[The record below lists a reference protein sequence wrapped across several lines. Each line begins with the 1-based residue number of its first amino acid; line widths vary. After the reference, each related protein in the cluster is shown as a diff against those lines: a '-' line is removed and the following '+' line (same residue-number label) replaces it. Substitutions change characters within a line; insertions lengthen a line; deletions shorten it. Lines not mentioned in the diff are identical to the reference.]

1 MRKKYFLFLLAAVL
15 VLGAAGGTLSYY
27 KSSAGV
33 TNRISTKE
41 SGVTLR
47 EVFNPADHWLPGETK
62 EKQVSFS
69 NSGDVPQVIRFQYTG
84 KWSDSSGTPLPELTV
99 PPTVNLADTDNWTKI
114 GDWYYYKKVLQ
125 PAAVTANVIE
135 SVTFDKSLTNGGY
148 DGKTDYSGKRYALT
162 VTMESLSANTT
173 ETVAGWNM
181 TFTVSGGTLTWQ
193 SATAT

>member
-15 VLGAAGGTLSYY
+15 VLGAAGGTLGYY
-27 KSSAGV
+27 KSSASV

-84 KWSDSSGTPLPELTV
+84 KWSDSSGASLPEPAV
-99 PPTVNLADTDNWTKI
+99 PPTVNLADTGNWEKI

-125 PAAVTANVIE
+125 PAAVTANVIK

-181 TFTVSGGTLTWQ
+181 TFTDSGGTLTWQ
-193 SATAT
+193 SAT

>member
-15 VLGAAGGTLSYY
+15 VLGAVGGTLGYY
-27 KSSAGV
+27 KNSAGV

-62 EKQVSFS
+62 EKKVSFS

-84 KWSDSSGTPLPELTV
+84 KWSDSSGTPLPGLTV
-99 PPTVNLADTDNWTKI
+99 QPTVNLTNTGNWEEI
-114 GDWYYYKKVLQ
+114 DGWYYYKKVLQ
-125 PAAVTANVIE
+125 PNDVTANVIE

-148 DGKTDYSGKRYALT
+148 DGKADYSGKRYTLT
-162 VTMESLSANTT
+162 VTVESLSANTT
-173 ETVAGWNM
+173 ETVAGWHM
-181 TFTVSGGTLTWQ
+181 TFTDSGGTLTWH
-193 SATAT
+193 AG

>member
-15 VLGAAGGTLSYY
+15 VLGAVGGTLGYY
-27 KSSAGV
+27 KNSAGV
-33 TNRISTKE
+33 TNRTSTKE

-84 KWSDSSGTPLPELTV
+84 TWSDSSGTSLPEPAV
-99 PPTVNLADTDNWTKI
+99 PPTVKLADTGNWTKI
-114 GDWYYYKKVLQ
+114 DDWYYYKKVLQ
-125 PAAVTANVIE
+125 PNDVTANVIE

-148 DGKTDYSGKRYALT
+148 DGKTDYSGKRYTLT
-162 VTMESLSANTT
+162 VTVESLSANTT

-181 TFTVSGGTLTWQ
+181 TFSVSGDTLTWR
-193 SATAT
+193 SAT

>member
-1 MRKKYFLFLLAAVL
+1 MRKKYFLFLLVAVL
-15 VLGAAGGTLSYY
+15 VLGAAGGTLGYY

-84 KWSDSSGTPLPELTV
+84 KWSDSSGASLPEPAV
-99 PPTVNLADTDNWTKI
+99 PPTVNLADTGNWEKI

-125 PAAVTANVIE
+125 PAAVTANVIK
-135 SVTFDKSLTNGGY
+135 SITFDKSLTNGGY

-181 TFTVSGGTLTWQ
+181 TFTDSGGTLTWQ
-193 SATAT
+193 SAT

>member
-15 VLGAAGGTLSYY
+15 VLGAAGGTLGYY
-27 KSSAGV
+27 KNSAGV

-84 KWSDSSGTPLPELTV
+84 KWSDSSGTSLPGLTV
-99 PPTVNLADTDNWTKI
+99 QPTVNLADTDNWEKI

-148 DGKTDYSGKRYALT
+148 DGKTDYSGKRYTLT
-162 VTMESLSANTT
+162 VTVESLSANTT

-181 TFTVSGGTLTWQ
+181 TFTVSGGTLTW
-193 SATAT
+193 SAT

>member
-15 VLGAAGGTLSYY
+15 VLGAVGGTLGYY
-27 KSSAGV
+27 KNSAGV

-84 KWSDSSGTPLPELTV
+84 KWSDSSGTSLPGLTV
-99 PPTVNLADTDNWTKI
+99 QPTVNLADAGNWTKI

-125 PAAVTANVIE
+125 PAAVTDNVIK
-135 SVTFDKSLTNGGY
+135 SVTFDKSLTNSGY
-148 DGKTDYSGKRYALT
+148 DGKADYSGKRYALT

-181 TFTVSGGTLTWQ
+181 TFTDSGGTLTWQ
-193 SATAT
+193 SAT

>member
-15 VLGAAGGTLSYY
+15 VLGAVGGTLGYY
-27 KSSAGV
+27 KNSAGV

-84 KWSDSSGTPLPELTV
+84 KWSDSSGTPLPGLTV
-99 PPTVNLADTDNWTKI
+99 QPTVNLANTGNWEEI
-114 GDWYYYKKVLQ
+114 DGWYYYKKVLQ
-125 PAAVTANVIE
+125 PNDVTANVIE
-135 SVTFDKSLTNGGY
+135 SVTFDASLTNGGY
-148 DGKTDYSGKRYALT
+148 DGKTDYSGKRYTLT
-162 VTMESLSANTT
+162 VTVESLSANTT
-173 ETVAGWNM
+173 ETVAGWHM
-181 TFTVSGGTLTWQ
+181 TFTDSGGTLTWH
-193 SATAT
+193 AG

>member
-15 VLGAAGGTLSYY
+15 VLGAVGGTLGYY
-27 KSSAGV
+27 KNSAGV

-84 KWSDSSGTPLPELTV
+84 KWSDSSGTPLPGLTV
-99 PPTVNLADTDNWTKI
+99 QPTVNLANTGNWEEI
-114 GDWYYYKKVLQ
+114 DGWYYYKKVLQ
-125 PAAVTANVIE
+125 PNDVTANVIK

-148 DGKTDYSGKRYALT
+148 DGKTDYSGKRYTLT
-162 VTMESLSANTT
+162 VTVESLSANTT
-173 ETVAGWNM
+173 ETVAGWHM
-181 TFTVSGGTLTWQ
+181 TFTDSGGTLTWH
-193 SATAT
+193 AG

>member
-15 VLGAAGGTLSYY
+15 VLGAVGGTLGYY
-27 KSSAGV
+27 KNSAGV

-62 EKQVSFS
+62 EKKVSFS

-84 KWSDSSGTPLPELTV
+84 KWSDSSGTPLPEPAV
-99 PPTVNLADTDNWTKI
+99 PPTVKLADTDNWTKI

-135 SVTFDKSLTNGGY
+135 SVTFDKSLTNSGY
-148 DGKTDYSGKRYALT
+148 DGKADYSGKRYALT

-181 TFTVSGGTLTWQ
+181 TFTDSGGTLTWQ
-193 SATAT
+193 RAT

>member
-15 VLGAAGGTLSYY
+15 VLGAVGGTLGYY

-62 EKQVSFS
+62 EKKVSFS

-84 KWSDSSGTPLPELTV
+84 KWSDSSGTPLPEPAV
-99 PPTVNLADTDNWTKI
+99 PPTVNLADTGNWEKI

-125 PAAVTANVIE
+125 PNDVTADVIK
-135 SVTFDKSLTNGGY
+135 SVTFDASLTNGGY
-148 DGKTDYSGKRYALT
+148 DGKTDYSGKRYTLT
-162 VTMESLSANTT
+162 VTVESLSANTT
-173 ETVAGWNM
+173 ETIAGWNM
-181 TFTVSGGTLTWQ
+181 TFTDSGGTLTWG
-193 SATAT
+193 AE

>member
-27 KSSAGV
+27 KSSAGI

-84 KWSDSSGTPLPELTV
+84 EWSNSSGAPLPELTV
-99 PPTVNLADTDNWTKI
+99 PPTVNLADAGNWEEI
-114 GDWYYYKKVLQ
+114 DGWYYYKKVLQ

-148 DGKTDYSGKRYALT
+148 DGKADYSGKRYALT
-162 VTMESLSANTT
+162 VTVESLSANTT

-181 TFTVSGGTLTWQ
+181 TFTDSGGTLTWQ
-193 SATAT
+193 RAT

>member
-15 VLGAAGGTLSYY
+15 VLGAVGGTLGYY
-27 KSSAGV
+27 KNSAGV

-84 KWSDSSGTPLPELTV
+84 EWSDSSGASLPGPTV
-99 PPTVNLADTDNWTKI
+99 PPTVNLADTGNWEEI
-114 GDWYYYKKVLQ
+114 DGWYYYKKVLQ

-135 SVTFDKSLTNGGY
+135 SVTFDASLTNGGY
-148 DGKTDYSGKRYALT
+148 DGKTDYSGKRYTLT
-162 VTMESLSANTT
+162 VTVESLSANTT
-173 ETVAGWNM
+173 ETAAGWHM
-181 TFTVSGGTLTWQ
+181 TFTDSGGTLTWR
-193 SATAT
+193 AE

>member
-1 MRKKYFLFLLAAVL
+1 MRKKYFLFLLVAVL
-15 VLGAAGGTLSYY
+15 VLGAAGGTLGYY

-84 KWSDSSGTPLPELTV
+84 KWSDSSGASLPEPAV
-99 PPTVNLADTDNWTKI
+99 PPTVNLADTGNWEKI
-114 GDWYYYKKVLQ
+114 GGWYYYKKVLQ
-125 PAAVTANVIE
+125 PAAVTANVIK

-181 TFTVSGGTLTWQ
+181 TFTDSGGTLTWQ
-193 SATAT
+193 SAT

>member
-15 VLGAAGGTLSYY
+15 VLGAVGGTLSYY
-27 KSSAGV
+27 KNSAGV

-84 KWSDSSGTPLPELTV
+84 KWSDSSGTPLPGLTV
-99 PPTVNLADTDNWTKI
+99 QPTVNLANTGNWEEI
-114 GDWYYYKKVLQ
+114 DGWYYYKKVLQ
-125 PAAVTANVIE
+125 PNDVTANVIK

-148 DGKTDYSGKRYALT
+148 DGKADYSGKRYTLT
-162 VTMESLSANTT
+162 VTVESLSANTT
-173 ETVAGWNM
+173 ETVAGWHM
-181 TFTVSGGTLTWQ
+181 TFTDSGGTLTW
-193 SATAT
+193 SAG

>member
-15 VLGAAGGTLSYY
+15 VLGAVGGTLGYY
-27 KSSAGV
+27 KNSAGV

-84 KWSDSSGTPLPELTV
+84 KWSDSSGTSLPEPAV
-99 PPTVNLADTDNWTKI
+99 PPTVKLADTGNWTKI

-148 DGKTDYSGKRYALT
+148 DGKTDYSDKRYTLT
-162 VTMESLSANTT
+162 VTVESLSANTT
-173 ETVAGWNM
+173 ETAAGWHM
-181 TFTVSGGTLTWQ
+181 TFTDSGGTLTW
-193 SATAT
+193 SAG

>member
-15 VLGAAGGTLSYY
+15 VLGAVGGTLGYY

-41 SGVTLR
+41 SGITLR

-62 EKQVSFS
+62 EKKVSFS

-84 KWSDSSGTPLPELTV
+84 KWSDSSGTSVPEPAV
-99 PPTVNLADTDNWTKI
+99 PPTVNLADTGNWEKI

-125 PAAVTANVIE
+125 PNDVTADVIK
-135 SVTFDKSLTNGGY
+135 SVSFDASLTNGGY
-148 DGKTDYSGKRYALT
+148 DGKTDYSGKRYTLT
-162 VTMESLSANTT
+162 VTVESLSANTT
-173 ETVAGWNM
+173 ETVAGWHM
-181 TFTVSGGTLTWQ
+181 TFTDSSGTLTWR
-193 SATAT
+193 AE

>member
-15 VLGAAGGTLSYY
+15 VLGAVGGTLGYY
-27 KSSAGV
+27 KNSAGV

-84 KWSDSSGTPLPELTV
+84 KWSDSSGTPLPGLTV
-99 PPTVNLADTDNWTKI
+99 QPTVNLANTGNWEEI
-114 GDWYYYKKVLQ
+114 DGWYYYKKVLQ
-125 PAAVTANVIE
+125 PNDVTANVIK

-148 DGKTDYSGKRYALT
+148 DGKADYSDKRYTLT
-162 VTMESLSANTT
+162 VTVESLSANTT
-173 ETVAGWNM
+173 ETVAGWHM
-181 TFTVSGGTLTWQ
+181 TFTDSGGTLTW
-193 SATAT
+193 SAG

>member
-15 VLGAAGGTLSYY
+15 VLGAAGGTLGYY

-84 KWSDSSGTPLPELTV
+84 KWSDSSGASCRSLPYRRPSTLPTQAIGRKSVTGITTKKCSSPLPSPPMLLSRSHLTR
-99 PPTVNLADTDNWTKI
+99 A
-114 GDWYYYKKVLQ
+114 
-125 PAAVTANVIE
+125 
-135 SVTFDKSLTNGGY
+135 
-148 DGKTDYSGKRYALT
+148 
-162 VTMESLSANTT
+162 
-173 ETVAGWNM
+173 
-181 TFTVSGGTLTWQ
+181 
-193 SATAT
+193 

>member
-15 VLGAAGGTLSYY
+15 VLGAVGGTLGYY
-27 KSSAGV
+27 KNSAGV

-84 KWSDSSGTPLPELTV
+84 KWSDSSGTPLPGLTV
-99 PPTVNLADTDNWTKI
+99 QPTVNLAGTGNWEEI
-114 GDWYYYKKVLQ
+114 DGWYYYKKVLQ
-125 PAAVTANVIE
+125 PNDVTANVIK
-135 SVTFDKSLTNGGY
+135 SVTFDASLTNGGY
-148 DGKTDYSGKRYALT
+148 DGKTDYSGKRYTLT
-162 VTMESLSANTT
+162 VTVESLSANAT
-173 ETVAGWNM
+173 ETAAGWHM
-181 TFTVSGGTLTWQ
+181 TFTDSGGTLTWI
-193 SATAT
+193 AG

>member
-1 MRKKYFLFLLAAVL
+1 MRKKYFLFLLVAVL
-15 VLGAAGGTLSYY
+15 VLGAAGGTLGYY

-84 KWSDSSGTPLPELTV
+84 KWSDSSGASLPEPAV
-99 PPTVNLADTDNWTKI
+99 PPTVNLADTGNWEKI

-125 PAAVTANVIE
+125 HAAVTANVIK

-181 TFTVSGGTLTWQ
+181 TFTDSGGTLTWQ
-193 SATAT
+193 SAT

>member
-1 MRKKYFLFLLAAVL
+1 MRKKYFLFLLVAVL
-15 VLGAAGGTLSYY
+15 VLGAAGGTLGYY

-47 EVFNPADHWLPGETK
+47 EMFNPADHWLPGETK

-84 KWSDSSGTPLPELTV
+84 KWSDSSGASLPEPAV
-99 PPTVNLADTDNWTKI
+99 PPTVNLADTGNWEKI

-125 PAAVTANVIE
+125 PAAVTANVIK

-181 TFTVSGGTLTWQ
+181 TFTDSGGTLTWQ
-193 SATAT
+193 SAT

>member
-1 MRKKYFLFLLAAVL
+1 MRKKFFLFLLAAVL
-15 VLGAAGGTLSYY
+15 VLGAAGGTLGYY

-62 EKQVSFS
+62 EKQGSFS

-84 KWSDSSGTPLPELTV
+84 KWSDSSGASLPEPAV
-99 PPTVNLADTDNWTKI
+99 PPTVNLADTGNWEKI

-125 PAAVTANVIE
+125 PAAVTANVIK

-181 TFTVSGGTLTWQ
+181 TFTDSGGTLTWQ
-193 SATAT
+193 SAT

>member
-15 VLGAAGGTLSYY
+15 VLGAVGGTLGYY
-27 KSSAGV
+27 KNNAGV

-62 EKQVSFS
+62 EKKVSFS

-84 KWSDSSGTPLPELTV
+84 KWSDSSGTPLPEPAV
-99 PPTVNLADTDNWTKI
+99 PPTVNLADTGNWEEI
-114 GDWYYYKKVLQ
+114 DGWYYYKKVLQ
-125 PAAVTANVIE
+125 PNDVTANVIK

-148 DGKTDYSGKRYALT
+148 DGKADYSDKRYTLT
-162 VTMESLSANTT
+162 VTVESLSANTT
-173 ETVAGWNM
+173 ETVAGWHM
-181 TFTVSGGTLTWQ
+181 TFTDSGGTLTW
-193 SATAT
+193 SAG

>member
-15 VLGAAGGTLSYY
+15 VLGAVGGTLGYY
-27 KSSAGV
+27 KNSAGV

-84 KWSDSSGTPLPELTV
+84 KWSDSSGTPLPGLTV
-99 PPTVNLADTDNWTKI
+99 QPTVNLANTGNWEEI
-114 GDWYYYKKVLQ
+114 DGWYYYKKVLQ
-125 PAAVTANVIE
+125 PNDVTANVIK

-148 DGKTDYSGKRYALT
+148 DGKADYSDKRYTLT
-162 VTMESLSANTT
+162 VTVESLSANTT
-173 ETVAGWNM
+173 ETVAGWHM
-181 TFTVSGGTLTWQ
+181 TFTDSGGTLTWH
-193 SATAT
+193 AG

>member
-1 MRKKYFLFLLAAVL
+1 MRKKYFLFLLVAVL
-15 VLGAAGGTLSYY
+15 VLGAAGGTLGYY

-84 KWSDSSGTPLPELTV
+84 EWCNSSGTSLPEPAV
-99 PPTVNLADTDNWTKI
+99 PPTVKLADTGNWTKI
-114 GDWYYYKKVLQ
+114 DDWYYYKKVLQ
-125 PAAVTANVIE
+125 PNDVTANVIE
-135 SVTFDKSLTNGGY
+135 SVTFDASLTNGGY
-148 DGKTDYSGKRYALT
+148 DGKTDYSGKRYTLT
-162 VTMESLSANTT
+162 VTVESLSANTT
-173 ETVAGWNM
+173 ETVAGWSM
-181 TFTVSGGTLTWQ
+181 TFSVSGDTLTWR
-193 SATAT
+193 SAPAT

>member
-15 VLGAAGGTLSYY
+15 VLGAVGGTLGYY

-41 SGVTLR
+41 SGITLR

-62 EKQVSFS
+62 EKKVSFS

-84 KWSDSSGTPLPELTV
+84 NWSDSSGTSVPGPAV
-99 PPTVNLADTDNWTKI
+99 PPTVNLADTGNWEKI

-125 PAAVTANVIE
+125 PNDVTANVIK

-148 DGKTDYSGKRYALT
+148 DGKTDYSGKRYTLT
-162 VTMESLSANTT
+162 VTVESLSANTT
-173 ETVAGWNM
+173 ETIAGWHM
-181 TFTVSGGTLTWQ
+181 TFTDSGGTLTWH
-193 SATAT
+193 AG

>member
-15 VLGAAGGTLSYY
+15 VLGAVGGTLGYY
-27 KSSAGV
+27 KNSAGV

-84 KWSDSSGTPLPELTV
+84 EWSDSSGTPLPGLTV
-99 PPTVNLADTDNWTKI
+99 QPTVNLAGTGNWEEI
-114 GDWYYYKKVLQ
+114 DGWYYYKKVLQ
-125 PAAVTANVIE
+125 PNDVTANVIK

-148 DGKTDYSGKRYALT
+148 DGKTDYSGKRYTLT
-162 VTMESLSANTT
+162 VTVESLSANTT
-173 ETVAGWNM
+173 ETVAGWHM
-181 TFTVSGGTLTWQ
+181 TFTDSGGTLTWH
-193 SATAT
+193 TG

>member
-15 VLGAAGGTLSYY
+15 VLGAVGGTLGYY
-27 KSSAGV
+27 KNSAGV

-62 EKQVSFS
+62 EKKVSFS

-84 KWSDSSGTPLPELTV
+84 KWSDSSGTPLPEPAV
-99 PPTVNLADTDNWTKI
+99 PPTVNLADTGNWEEI
-114 GDWYYYKKVLQ
+114 DGWYYYKKVLQ
-125 PAAVTANVIE
+125 PNDVTANVIE

-148 DGKTDYSGKRYALT
+148 DGKADYSDKRYTLT
-162 VTMESLSANTT
+162 VTVESLSANTT
-173 ETVAGWNM
+173 ETVAGWHM
-181 TFTVSGGTLTWQ
+181 TFTDSGGTLTW
-193 SATAT
+193 SAG